1 MYYAYTASPIGQ
13 LLLAGS
19 ADGLQVIGFPQG
31 DKARRADSGWERY
44 DELFKKTARQL
55 NEYFAGERREFE
67 LELTPEGTKFQV
79 QVLEALRGIP
89 YGETRTYRD
98 IAEAVGRPKAVRAVG
113 NANGRNPLPI
123 VIPCHRVIG
132 SDGSLTGFGGGIE
145 AKRYLLELEQ
155 RHCEPFA

>member
-19 ADGLQVIGFPQG
+19 AEGLQVIGFPQG

-44 DELFKKTARQL
+44 DQLFKKTARQL

-123 VIPCHRVIG
+123 VIPCHRVVG
-132 SDGSLTGFGGGIE
+132 SDGSLTGLGGGIE

-155 RHCEPFA
+155 RHRGPFA